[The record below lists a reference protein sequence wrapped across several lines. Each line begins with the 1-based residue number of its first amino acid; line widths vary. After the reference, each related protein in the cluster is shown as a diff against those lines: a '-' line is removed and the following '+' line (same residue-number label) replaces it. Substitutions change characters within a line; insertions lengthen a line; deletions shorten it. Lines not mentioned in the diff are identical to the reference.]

1 MKQLIAI
8 ILFLF
13 SVNAFALTESE
24 INHQIVCKTL
34 NESNFNQCTDSIFS
48 KSTGSIGVLK
58 DSLMTPAL
66 AAVSSSAVQ
75 VILNTDDVTINASEK
90 KTVVSKLMTLFLK
103 GVLGIA
109 SILLTWNC
117 IHLLYSLMTE
127 EVKESDQEY
136 ESWLGWYLLNSSITI
151 LNISSLSIIFAAV
164 FAGKIIDTHFFIK
177 YVVPLF
183 ESTAAF
189 DEQAYYQRAY
199 LWSSDIT
206 KVIFS
211 DAVLIA
217 SQTSETATKLAMQ
230 SGAVQRQLNGLG
242 VVYKETDLARC
253 LGGQAKPD
261 AFSHESLVD
270 GRVALT
276 QACLR
281 GVGYTAFTPGA
292 VRYNGVDREVQA
304 VLVELNQHAREFEFE
319 ARKLACT
326 KALPDDEARFKY
338 VDHLFAYESCV
349 NKTLE
354 GAFLPNAD
362 GSIGFLPVSK
372 KDYAS
377 LSDLQKQYQK
387 IASEKLTR
395 LFVEKAR
402 KESSAKSDGSS
413 DFTIWMWKL
422 FNQQSG
428 YVFWKSETKEELGF
442 ITSNSTKSLF
452 ASNSI
457 LGKVEAKAKDISD
470 SLSGNINEYRF
481 IDYSS
486 FLNNFVQQNQSKSA
500 DYAKTAVLTV
510 VNYFAADMADTQ
522 AMNLKNCFAPGE
534 SCYSPFVNQFSSMTV
549 NAVLQA
555 QTYLEYYIALK
566 LLNEGIKAYDETSSF
581 VKSSSLALGAT
592 GFAMMFSVVKAVTSL
607 MPFFVFGTLMLY
619 YPLKSIYLTF
629 GYGIDSLLMLVPRGG
644 MKYQRS
650 FNTELLNQWSA
661 ALWFLI
667 SGSVIIAMFLVV
679 CAAYSICIVI
689 LNYISFVITSSLIVS
704 NGDFINSSVSYIV
717 NVMIFQMLDIILM
730 VSLCKVAVRIIFN
743 FQKALCPAI
752 SVNGFA
758 DKVNRKIN
766 MAMSKAKGAIR

>member
-1 MKQLIAI
+1 MKQLIAL

-24 INHQIVCKTL
+24 INQKITCKTL
-34 NESNFNQCTDSIFS
+34 NETNFAQCSDTIFS

-66 AAVSSSAVQ
+66 AAVSSAAVKT
-75 VILNTDDVTINASEK
+75 ILNTDEVNINVSEK
-90 KTVVSKLMTLFLK
+90 KTVISKLMTLFLK

-109 SILLTWNC
+109 SILFTWNC

-199 LWSSDIT
+199 LWSSDLT
-206 KVIFS
+206 GVVFS

-217 SQTSETATKLAMQ
+217 SQTNETATKLTMQ

-242 VVYKETDLARC
+242 VVYRETDLARC
-253 LGGQAKPD
+253 LNGKAEAD

-281 GVGYTAFTPGA
+281 SVGYTAFTPGA
-292 VRYNGVDREVQA
+292 VRYDGVDREVQA
-304 VLVELNQHAREFEFE
+304 VLVELYQHAREFEFE

-354 GAFLPNAD
+354 GAFAPNPD
-362 GSIGFLPVSK
+362 GSIGFLPASK
-372 KDYAS
+372 EDYAS
-377 LSDLQKQYQK
+377 LSELQKKYQK
-387 IASEKLTR
+387 IANEKLAT

-402 KESSAKSDGSS
+402 KESSTKSDSS

-428 YVFWKSETKEELGF
+428 YVFWKANTQNGLALIS
-442 ITSNSTKSLF
+442 SNSIQSIF

-457 LGKVEAKAKDISD
+457 SGKAEAKAKDISE
-470 SLSGNINEYRF
+470 SLSGNINEYSF
-481 IDYSS
+481 IDYSA
-486 FLNNFVQQNQSKSA
+486 FLNNFVQQNERKSA
-500 DYAKTAVLTV
+500 DYAKTAVLKV

-549 NAVLQA
+549 NAVLQS
-555 QTYLEYYIALK
+555 QTYLEYYIFLK
-566 LLNEGIKAYDETSSF
+566 LVNEGIKSYAPESSF
-581 VKSSSLALGAT
+581 VKSSGLALGAT
-592 GFAMMFSVVKAVTSL
+592 GFAMMFSVVNAVTSL

-619 YPLKSIYLTF
+619 YPLKSIYLVF

-644 MKYQRS
+644 MKYHRS

-689 LNYISFVITSSLIVS
+689 LNYISFIVTNTLIVS
-704 NGDFINSSVSYIV
+704 DGEFIKSAVAYIV

-730 VSLCKVAVRIIFN
+730 ISLCKVAVKIIFN

-752 SVNGFA
+752 NVNGITE
-758 DKVNRKIN
+758 KVNGKIQL
-766 MAMSKAKGAIR
+766 AMSKAKGAIR

>member
-1 MKQLIAI
+1 MKQLIALV
-8 ILFLF
+8 LFLF

-24 INHQIVCKTL
+24 INQKITCKNLKET
-34 NESNFNQCTDSIFS
+34 NFAQCSDTIFS
-48 KSTGSIGVLK
+48 KSTGSVGVLK

-75 VILNTDDVTINASEK
+75 IILNTDEVTINVSEK

-109 SILLTWNC
+109 SILFTWNC

-127 EVKESDQEY
+127 EVKESDQNY

-151 LNISSLSIIFAAV
+151 INISSLSIIFAAV

-199 LWSSDIT
+199 LWSSDLT

-242 VVYKETDLARC
+242 VVYKETDLSRC
-253 LGGQAKPD
+253 LGGQAKPNSF
-261 AFSHESLVD
+261 AHETLVD
-270 GRVALT
+270 GHVALT

-281 GVGYTAFTPGA
+281 AAGYMSFTPGA
-292 VRYNGVDREVQA
+292 VRYDGLDRDIQA
-304 VLVELNQHAREFEFE
+304 ILVELNQHAKEFEFE

-349 NKTLE
+349 NKTLD
-354 GAFLPNAD
+354 GAFAPNSD
-362 GSIGFLPVSK
+362 GSISFLPVSK
-372 KDYAS
+372 EDYAS
-377 LSDLQKQYQK
+377 LSELQKKYQK
-387 IASEKLTR
+387 IANEKLAR

-402 KESSAKSDGSS
+402 KESSAKSDSS

-428 YVFWKSETKEELGF
+428 YVFWKANTQNGLALIS
-442 ITSNSTKSLF
+442 SNSIQSIF

-457 LGKVEAKAKDISD
+457 SGKAEAKAKDISE

-481 IDYSS
+481 IDYSA
-486 FLNNFVQQNQSKSA
+486 FLNNFVQQNESKSA
-500 DYAKTAVLTV
+500 DYAKTAVLTMT
-510 VNYFAADMADTQ
+510 NYFAADMADTQ

-555 QTYLEYYIALK
+555 QTYLEYYMALK
-566 LLNEGIKAYDETSSF
+566 LLNEGIKVYDEASSV
-581 VKSSSLALGAT
+581 VKYASLALGVT
-592 GFAMMFSVVKAVTSL
+592 GFAMMFSVLKAVTSL

-619 YPLKSIYLTF
+619 YPLKSIYLVF

-644 MKYQRS
+644 MKHHRA
-650 FNTELLNQWSA
+650 FNSELLNQWSA

-704 NGDFINSSVSYIV
+704 NGNFMSLSVSYII
-717 NVMIFQMLDIILM
+717 NVLVFQMLDVILM
-730 VSLCKVAVRIIFN
+730 IALCRLAVRIIFN

-752 SVNGFA
+752 ILNGFA
-758 DKVNRKIN
+758 DRVNGKIQ
-766 MAMSKAKGAIR
+766 MAISKSKGAIR

>member
-1 MKQLIAI
+1 MKQLIAL

-24 INHQIVCKTL
+24 INHQIACKTL

-48 KSTGSIGVLK
+48 KSTGSVGVLK

-75 VILNTDDVTINASEK
+75 TILNTNEVNINASEK
-90 KTVVSKLMTLFLK
+90 KTVISKLMTLFLK

-109 SILLTWNC
+109 SILFTWNC

-127 EVKESDQEY
+127 EVKESDQDY
-136 ESWLGWYLLNSSITI
+136 ESWAGWYLLNSGITI

-199 LWSSDIT
+199 LWSSDLT
-206 KVIFS
+206 RGVFS

-242 VVYKETDLARC
+242 VVYKDTDLARC

-281 GVGYTAFTPGA
+281 SVGYTAFTPGA

-304 VLVELNQHAREFEFE
+304 VLVELNLHAREFEFE

-354 GAFLPNAD
+354 GAFAPNPD
-362 GSIGFLPVSK
+362 GSIGFLPASK
-372 KDYAS
+372 EDYAS
-377 LSDLQKQYQK
+377 LSELQKKYQK
-387 IASEKLTR
+387 IANEKLAR

-481 IDYSS
+481 IDYSA

-522 AMNLKNCFAPGE
+522 AVNLKNCFAPGE

-689 LNYISFVITSSLIVS
+689 LNYISFVVTNTLIVS
-704 NGDFINSSVSYIV
+704 NGEFVKSSVSYIV

-730 VSLCKVAVRIIFN
+730 VSLCKIAVRIIFN

-752 SVNGFA
+752 SLNGFA
-758 DKVNRKIN
+758 DKVNGKIQ
-766 MAMSKAKGAIR
+766 MAMSKSKGAIR

>member
-1 MKQLIAI
+1 MKQLIAL

-24 INHQIVCKTL
+24 IKQQISCKNL
-34 NESNFNQCTDSIFS
+34 NETNFAQCSDTIFS

-75 VILNTDDVTINASEK
+75 TILNTDEVTINASEK

-109 SILLTWNC
+109 SILFTWNC

-127 EVKESDQEY
+127 EVKESDQNY

-151 LNISSLSIIFAAV
+151 MNISCLSIIFALL
-164 FAGKIIDTHFFIK
+164 FAGKIIDTHLFIK
-177 YVVPLF
+177 HVVPLF

-217 SQTSETATKLAMQ
+217 SQTSETATKIAMQ
-230 SGAVQRQLNGLG
+230 SGAVQRQVNGVG

-253 LGGQAKPD
+253 LGGQAKAD
-261 AFSHESLVD
+261 AFSHETLVD
-270 GRVALT
+270 GRVSLT

-281 GVGYTAFTPGA
+281 SVGYTAFTPGA
-292 VRYNGVDREVQA
+292 VRYDGVDRDIQA
-304 VLVELNQHAREFEFE
+304 ILIELNQHAKEFEFE

-326 KALPDDEARFKY
+326 KALPDEQARFEY
-338 VDHLFAYESCV
+338 ANHMDAYQTCV
-349 NKTLE
+349 NKTAD

-362 GSIGFLPVSK
+362 GSIGFLPAAK
-372 KDYAS
+372 EDYSS

-387 IASEKLTR
+387 IASEKLAR

-428 YVFWKSETKEELGF
+428 YVFWKSETNEELGF
-442 ITSNSTKSLF
+442 ITSSSAKSLF

-481 IDYSS
+481 IDYSA

-522 AMNLKNCFAPGE
+522 AMNLKNCFAPDE

-549 NAVLQA
+549 NAVLQS
-555 QTYLEYYIALK
+555 QTYLEYYIFLK
-566 LLNEGIKAYDETSSF
+566 LVNEGIKAYAPESSF
-581 VKSSSLALGAT
+581 VKSSGLALAAT

-619 YPLKSIYLTF
+619 YPLKSIYLVF

-644 MKYQRS
+644 MKHHRS

-689 LNYISFVITSSLIVS
+689 LNYISFEVTNTLIVS
-704 NGDFINSSVSYIV
+704 NGEFIKSSVAYIV

-730 VSLCKVAVRIIFN
+730 VSLCKVAVKIIFN

-752 SVNGFA
+752 NVNGITE
-758 DKVNRKIN
+758 KVNGKIQL
-766 MAMSKAKGAIR
+766 AMSKAKGAIR